1 MYTYRIENGTGMAL
15 KYVCVADEERVVYR
29 GVLLPSSPLLRFKH
43 GTNPAFQAQGASPFL
58 QCTISDDQNEDA
70 PPKRF
75 LLDARRH
82 NYVTLLSPYPD
93 VDQCAPE
100 QLVFAAK
107 LIQ

>member
-15 KYVCVADEERVVYR
+15 KYVCVADHDTVVYR

-43 GTNPAFQAQGASPFL
+43 GTNPAFQAQGNSPLLRCSVFD
-58 QCTISDDQNEDA
+58 SENEDA
-70 PPKRF
+70 PPKVF
-75 LLDARRH
+75 VIDARRH
-82 NYVTLLSPYPD
+82 NYITLISPYPD